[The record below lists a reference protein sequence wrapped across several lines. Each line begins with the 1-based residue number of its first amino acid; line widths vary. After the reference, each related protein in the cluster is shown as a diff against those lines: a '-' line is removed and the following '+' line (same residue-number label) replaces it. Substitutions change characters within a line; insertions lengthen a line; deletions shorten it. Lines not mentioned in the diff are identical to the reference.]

1 MFDEIYNK
9 VCDELSKNNITDTK
23 SVVEVFKDSLIT
35 MIKRYFPKYNNN
47 LLGPEQIIDVIARQT
62 GNKDEMIRYLDNNV
76 YVWKK
81 YLNDDLFID
90 AVARSMAI
98 SYINKYDIDD
108 AILDT
113 IKRNVDDFGLIISS
127 KEDFI
132 SAVLKILN
140 EYLEKNNVN
149 VFTSMQYKSNSAR
162 RYVLSRGKDE
172 VLKEIVKDKPFYEN
186 SGGGVTLS
194 GGEPLAQYDFSL
206 ELLKKAK
213 ENGIHTTI
221 ETCGYA
227 EKSKILEIA
236 KYVDLFLFD
245 CKETDQE
252 LHKEYTGF
260 DNKIIPEN
268 LKALSDAG
276 SKIILRCP
284 IIPGFND
291 RAEHFKGI
299 SETAEKFIGIEH
311 IEIEPSHP
319 LGESKYSALGRKYAN
334 IKIPDT
340 KTIRCRKESVG
351 R

>member
-1 MFDEIYNK
+1 MQGTIFNIQRFCVNDGPGIRTTVFLKGCPLSCVWCHNPESQRFEPEILFYK
-9 VCDELSKNNITDTK
+9 DKCTGCGRCKCVTAADRDFVCFN
-23 SVVEVFKDSLIT
+23 
-35 MIKRYFPKYNNN
+35 
-47 LLGPEQIIDVIARQT
+47 GA
-62 GNKDEMIRYLDNNV
+62 
-76 YVWKK
+76 
-81 YLNDDLFID
+81 
-90 AVARSMAI
+90 
-98 SYINKYDIDD
+98 
-108 AILDT
+108 
-113 IKRNVDDFGLIISS
+113 
-127 KEDFI
+127 KEI
-132 SAVLKILN
+132 CGKTVSA
-140 EYLEKNNVN
+140 
-149 VFTSMQYKSNSAR
+149 
-162 RYVLSRGKDE
+162 DE
-172 VLKEIVKDKPFYEN
+172 VTAEVLKDKPFYEN

-213 ENGIHTTI
+213 ENGIHTAI

-299 SETAEKFIGIEH
+299 SEIAGKLSGIEH
-311 IEIEPSHP
+311 IEIEPFHP
-319 LGESKYSALGRKYAN
+319 LGKGKYSALSRKYADIQPPDAETVDN
-334 IKIPDT
+334 WIEQIKLGT
-340 KTIRCRKESVG
+340 EKEVK
-351 R
+351 RA